1 MLKVGIVGSGFGLY
15 GQLPAFNSIKNCQVV
30 SICGKSTP
38 RLLNY
43 CQSIGLKKIYS
54 NWKLMLE
61 NEQLDA
67 IAVAVTPDAQYKIVK
82 AAINKGLHIFAEKP
96 LAENFKHAKE
106 LTLLAKK
113 KRVVTAV
120 DFIFPEIEEWEKV
133 KNILQSGEFG
143 KLNHISTSWD
153 FLSYDIKNKISSWK
167 TDKTKGGGAVSF
179 YFSHVLYYL
188 EFFGGEISATK
199 SQLTYSKESKNGG
212 EVGVGLLM
220 KFKTGATGNAQFSC
234 NAKGLNTHRLVFF
247 LEKATIV
254 LENKGSVTK
263 NFTITVH
270 SADKVKTIT
279 VKKKKLSKNDEDE
292 RVQYVKK
299 IATRFVSACVNKKE
313 VRPSFKE
320 GLRVQTLIEKI
331 Y

>member
-106 LTLLAKK
+106 LTLLAQKK
-113 KRVVTAV
+113 
-120 DFIFPEIEEWEKV
+120 
-133 KNILQSGEFG
+133 
-143 KLNHISTSWD
+143 
-153 FLSYDIKNKISSWK
+153 
-167 TDKTKGGGAVSF
+167 
-179 YFSHVLYYL
+179 
-188 EFFGGEISATK
+188 
-199 SQLTYSKESKNGG
+199 
-212 EVGVGLLM
+212 
-220 KFKTGATGNAQFSC
+220 
-234 NAKGLNTHRLVFF
+234 
-247 LEKATIV
+247 
-254 LENKGSVTK
+254 
-263 NFTITVH
+263 
-270 SADKVKTIT
+270 
-279 VKKKKLSKNDEDE
+279 
-292 RVQYVKK
+292 
-299 IATRFVSACVNKKE
+299 
-313 VRPSFKE
+313 
-320 GLRVQTLIEKI
+320 
-331 Y
+331 